1 MTEVAS
7 KTYGSGHSSVEA
19 YASEI
24 GGKKVCVPASTRFEI
39 LVPWIHSTGGSSC
52 LILPYFKFYIQQA
65 RA

>member
-19 YASEI
+19 YAPEI
-24 GGKKVCVPASTRFEI
+24 GRCVPASTRFEI